1 VHRTIGGAESVV
13 VALKELFEVI
23 LDDGLERI
31 GGAAVPLARSSQS
44 RLGHEAGR
52 RHERGERRLV
62 ERGVE
67 PVDASVTSNA
77 RESTNQRLPRRAA
90 DADGLQGDYRMR

>member
-1 VHRTIGGAESVV
+1 MHRTIGGAESVV
-13 VALKELFEVI
+13 VALKELFAVI

-52 RHERGERRLV
+52 RHERGERRFIRQVL
-62 ERGVE
+62 EH
-67 PVDASVTSNA
+67 
-77 RESTNQRLPRRAA
+77 LPG
-90 DADGLQGDYRMR
+90 GLRDSKQYFRNPS